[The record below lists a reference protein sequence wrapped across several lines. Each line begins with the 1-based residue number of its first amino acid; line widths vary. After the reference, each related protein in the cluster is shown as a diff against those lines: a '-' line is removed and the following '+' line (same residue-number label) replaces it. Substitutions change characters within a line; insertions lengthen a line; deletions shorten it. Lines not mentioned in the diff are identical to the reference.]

1 MARSGLTKAQVRA
14 VRERM
19 LAEGKYPS
27 VDAVRHALGDSGS
40 KSTIHKYLRELRDEE
55 PDAGTQRG
63 DTEDA
68 LRAAVEQLAERLHAN
83 ADARIK
89 ARIAAL
95 QAAHDQLVNQLVSEK
110 EAELAALRAT
120 VAALTAQVAA
130 LQATRGW
137 PDDAAAG
144 SADDIADDI
153 DAAAGFPRR
162 WRTPRP
168 GQPQAGFGRFDS
180 GLLSSRSGQGAGSP
194 FDMIRTVA
202 RS

>member
-27 VDAVRHALGDSGS
+27 VDAVHHALGDSGS

-95 QAAHDQLVNQLVSEK
+95 QAAHDQLVSEK

-130 LQATRGW
+130 LQEARGW
-137 PDDAAAG
+137 TDDAAVG
-144 SADDIADDI
+144 VMDEVED
-153 DAAAGFPRR
+153 AAGFPRR

>member
-68 LRAAVEQLAERLHAN
+68 LRAVVEQLAERLHAN
-83 ADARIK
+83 ADTRIK

-95 QAAHDQLVNQLVSEK
+95 QAAHDQVVSEK

-137 PDDAAAG
+137 PDDAPAG

-153 DAAAGFPRR
+153 DGAAGFPRR

-180 GLLSSRSGQGAGSP
+180 SLLSSRSGQGAGSP

>member
-1 MARSGLTKAQVRA
+1 MARSGLTKAQVRS
-14 VRERM
+14 VRDRM

-40 KSTIHKYLRELRDEE
+40 KSTIHKYLRELRDED
-55 PDAGTQRG
+55 PDVGLQRE
-63 DTEDA
+63 DTEEA
-68 LRAAVEQLAERLHAN
+68 LQAAVGQLAERLHAN

-89 ARIAAL
+89 TRVAAL
-95 QAAHDQLVNQLVSEK
+95 QAAHEEVVNEK

-120 VAALTAQVAA
+120 VAALTARVALLEA
-130 LQATRGW
+130 RRGGDRND
-137 PDDAAAG
+137 DDA
-144 SADDIADDI
+144 
-153 DAAAGFPRR
+153 DAEWNGLPRS

-168 GQPQAGFGRFDS
+168 DQAHAGFGRFDS
-180 GLLSSRSGQGAGSP
+180 GLLSSRSSGAGGSSP